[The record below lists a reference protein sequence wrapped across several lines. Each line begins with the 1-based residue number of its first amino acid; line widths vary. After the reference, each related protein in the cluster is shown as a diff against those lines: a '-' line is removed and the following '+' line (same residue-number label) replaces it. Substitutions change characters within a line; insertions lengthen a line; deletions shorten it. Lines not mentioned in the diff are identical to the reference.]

1 MPGTRARR
9 FAVASLIALLFGV
22 VGGWALSR
30 SSDDVDANLTDPGVT
45 QYPGI
50 PVNTDISGETFGFV
64 GLVDVATGEKVVP
77 AAAGRPMVVNFWFS
91 TCEPCRREMPVLAA
105 GAAEWAGKVD
115 FIGVNPNDTRES
127 ATGFMERNGVTYP
140 NYLDDAGE
148 QMAAAK
154 VGTMPTT
161 YFLDG
166 TGRVVSMHAGELSES
181 DLREAI
187 TALGVNA

>member
-50 PVNTDISGETFGFV
+50 PVNTDISGETFDFV

-77 AAAGRPMVVNFWFS
+77 AAAGRPPLRLS
-91 TCEPCRREMPVLAA
+91 AA
-105 GAAEWAGKVD
+105 RDPAWAGKVD

-148 QMAAAK
+148 QVAATK

-187 TALGVNA
+187 RALGVTA